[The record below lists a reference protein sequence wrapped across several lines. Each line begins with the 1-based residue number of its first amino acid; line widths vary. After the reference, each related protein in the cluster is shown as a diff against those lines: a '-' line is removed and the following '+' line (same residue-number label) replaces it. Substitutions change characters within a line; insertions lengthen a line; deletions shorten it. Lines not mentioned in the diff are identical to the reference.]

1 MKRLFIAFLL
11 AVLML
16 PVFAAA
22 ASADGGSPATI
33 ANVVDTAGILTETQ
47 VQDLENRAEAISE
60 KYTCSVY
67 IIIVNDFTK
76 YTNSR
81 DIYDLAVEMYSQY
94 LLGWDNGNGDSRRD
108 CLVLLMS
115 MAERDFALDTNG
127 FIGNKAFNEPGMYRL
142 EQAMI
147 PYFRQNDWYNGYM
160 AFLDCAEDL
169 LYSPLEENTYVP
181 QTTQVIQHGYEDPNA
196 PGKNPALLLVAVFV
210 PLLIAFAVCSA
221 FRKQMVTATEKT
233 SAGGYIVPPGVKM
246 KIRRDD
252 FINRTVTR
260 TVIHT
265 DNGPRDSGGGFSGGG
280 HFSGGHSGHSG
291 KF

>member
-1 MKRLFIAFLL
+1 MKRSIIAFLL
-11 AVLML
+11 VIMLL
-16 PVFAAA
+16 PVFTVAACA
-22 ASADGGSPATI
+22 EGGSSATI
-33 ANVVDTAGILTETQ
+33 ANVVDTAGILTEPQ
-47 VQDLENRAEAISE
+47 VQDLESRAEAISE
-60 KYTCSVY
+60 KYMCSVY
-67 IIIVNDFTK
+67 IIIVNDFTR

-94 LLGWDNGNGDSRRD
+94 SLGWDNGNGESRRD
-108 CLVLLMS
+108 SLVLLMS
-115 MAERDFALDTNG
+115 MADRDFALDTNG
-127 FIGNKAFNEPGMYRL
+127 FIGNKAFNEPGMYKL

-147 PYFRQNDWYNGYM
+147 PYFRQNDWYNGYRD
-160 AFLDCAEDL
+160 FLDCAENL
-169 LYSPLEENTYVP
+169 LISPLEENTYVP

-196 PGKNPALLLVAVFV
+196 PRKNPALLLVVILV
-210 PLLIAFAVCSA
+210 PLLSAFAVCSA
-221 FRKQMVTATEKT
+221 FRRQMITATEKT
-233 SAGGYIVPPGVKM
+233 SAGGYIVPPGVNM

>member
-1 MKRLFIAFLL
+1 MKRSFIAFLL

-169 LYSPLEENTYVP
+169 LISPLEENTYVP